1 MTKNSI
7 SLYLCIYNLDV
18 LNYNQMKLFIQILTR
33 HPIILVLFLNFAC
46 LLLIEPENARVGVG
60 SDVFQSTQ
68 TQINKETSVR
78 STTSEKIR
86 LKFIVV
92 DICKRFSYD
101 IIMKV
106 PHFRMIRKWPLVI
119 TSHAKH

>member
-7 SLYLCIYNLDV
+7 SLFLCIYNLDV

-46 LLLIEPENARVGVG
+46 LLLIEPGNARVGVG

-106 PHFRMIRKWPLVI
+106 PHIFV
-119 TSHAKH
+119 